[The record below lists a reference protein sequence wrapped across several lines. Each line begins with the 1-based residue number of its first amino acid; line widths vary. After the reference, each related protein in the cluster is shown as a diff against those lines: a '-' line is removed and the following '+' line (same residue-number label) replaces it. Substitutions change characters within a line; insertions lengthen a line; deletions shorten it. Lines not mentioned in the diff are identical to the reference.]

1 LFTGTPPAALT
12 MAAMTGTESGSEE
25 RHGIVRGIADH
36 LRHHHDRDAELASD
50 SEVAGYDLDTDLAH
64 PTPHHEEVAGFD
76 VGTDIGLDNEPPEL
90 RD

>member
-1 LFTGTPPAALT
+1 
-12 MAAMTGTESGSEE
+12 MTGTDSGSEG

-50 SEVAGYDLDTDLAH
+50 SEAAGYDLDTDLAH
-64 PTPHHEEVAGFD
+64 PTSHHKVAGFD
-76 VGTDIGLDNEPPEL
+76 VDTDIELDNEPPEL